1 MSELEILA
9 RAYALFDGQ
18 PGVWRLG
25 GPGGS
30 PRFPTGAGRYASA
43 YRDAVVASRAV
54 LEHARD
60 TDRELATILAAAAED
75 HRQARHDTGA
85 VLTAARADPGF
96 AAADNPIAAREAL
109 RRSLL
114 RLRTQRAH
122 LRAAQRRSRRR
133 QAALRALRYRS
144 ASGRNGIPDSA
155 GHKAVQAAMSRLGC
169 PYVWGATGPDRFDC
183 SGLVQWAYGRAGIK
197 LPRTTYDQ
205 ISQGIAVPRSQ
216 IQPGDLVFPHSG
228 HVQMAIGNNRVI
240 EAPTPGA
247 NVQISPLGNSI
258 AIRRPG
264 W

>member
-9 RAYALFDGQ
+9 RAHALFDGN
-18 PGVWRLG
+18 PGDWR
-25 GPGGS
+25 PGEAAEA
-30 PRFPTGAGRYASA
+30 PRFPTAAGRCATA
-43 YRDAVVASRAV
+43 YREAVAASRAV
-54 LEHARD
+54 LDHARD
-60 TDRELATILAAAAED
+60 ADGELAAILAGAVGD
-75 HRQARHDTGA
+75 HRQARHDTGV
-85 VLTAARADPGF
+85 VLAAARADPGL

-109 RRSLL
+109 RRRLL

-122 LRAAQRRSRRR
+122 LRAAQRRARRR
-133 QAALRALRYRS
+133 QAALRALRYRI
-144 ASGRNGIPDSA
+144 APGRAGDPDPQA
-155 GHKAVQAAMSRLGC
+155 QRAVRAALSKLGC

-183 SGLVQWAYGRAGIK
+183 SGLVQWAYGQAGIR

-216 IQPGDLVFPHSG
+216 IRPGDLVFPHSG
-228 HVQMAIGNNRVI
+228 HVQMAIGNNLVV

-264 W
+264 